1 MTKPPA
7 LARRA
12 FLEKAAMTMTTLA
25 GAAAVRGA
33 ARPGV
38 RVIVIGAGVSGLAAA
53 KVLHEAGVKVT
64 VLEARKRIGG
74 RVHTDRATFGVPV
87 EIGAQYVQGTG
98 NGTEV
103 NPVWAMAKERRWAS
117 VPYSSDAVEAVRE
130 GEDVDAEKISA
141 RFEAFTEAVEEAE
154 DEIALKHSVEDALA
168 RYVAEEGLPPRQAA
182 ELRAMAASEVGLE
195 YSGDLDAISIQ
206 SIGDEE
212 GYGGGNHILTGGYDQ
227 VPAMLA
233 AGLPDVRLGQ
243 VVSEINY
250 SDAVCA
256 VTTKQGEVHHAE
268 HVLCTLPLG
277 VLQARSV
284 RFSPALPEAKSQ
296 AISRMGMGCVGK
308 VFLEFHTRFWPEET
322 NWFLSLK
329 SGAPWGVVFSSLSR
343 VIPGRNLLVMWHSG
357 ALAREREA
365 MSDEA
370 VVQIAMNE
378 LRIASG
384 EKVPAPLK
392 ARITRWGTDPF
403 SRGAYF
409 FPKVN
414 SPMSDVAALAKP
426 VNERLFFAGEAT
438 SKGSFGT
445 VHGAMM
451 TGWREAERILKA
463 ASV

>member
-1 MTKPPA
+1 MTKPTD

-12 FLEKAAMTMTTLA
+12 FLQNAAMTVTTLA
-25 GAAAVRGA
+25 SAIRGRAAL
-33 ARPGV
+33 RPGV

-53 KVLHEAGVKVT
+53 KVLHAAGAKVT
-64 VLEARKRIGG
+64 VLEGRKRIGG
-74 RVHTDRATFGVPV
+74 RVHTDRSTFGVPV
-87 EIGAQYVQGTG
+87 EIGAQYVQGTR
-98 NGTEV
+98 NGGEV
-103 NPVWAMAKERRWAS
+103 NPVWSLAKEHRWAS
-117 VPYSSDAVEAVRE
+117 VPYASDAVEAVRE
-130 GEDVDAEKISA
+130 GEDVDAEKVVA

-154 DEIALKHSVEDALA
+154 DEIELKHSVEDALS
-168 RYVAEEGLPPRQAA
+168 RHVAEEGLSPRQAA
-182 ELRAMAASEVGLE
+182 ELRAMAATEVGLE
-195 YSGDLDAISIQ
+195 YSGDLHAIAIQ

-227 VPAMLA
+227 VPAALA

-243 VVSEINY
+243 VVTEINY
-250 SDAVCA
+250 SEAVCK

-296 AISRMGMGCVGK
+296 AIARMGMGSLGK
-308 VFLEFHTRFWPEET
+308 VFLEFPTRFWPEET

-329 SGAPWGVVFSSLSR
+329 SAAPWGVAFSSLSR
-343 VIPGRNLLVMWHSG
+343 VIPGRHLLVMWHSG

-365 MSDEA
+365 MSDES

-378 LRIASG
+378 VRIASG
-384 EKVPAPLK
+384 ENVPAPLK

-426 VNERLFFAGEAT
+426 VEGRLFFAGEAT

-445 VHGAMM
+445 VHGAIM
-451 TGWREAERILKA
+451 TGWREAERILK
-463 ASV
+463 SMG